1 MDYGFIYCFSA
12 FNNLSL
18 STKKN
23 LSSMICHPVSH
34 NNIFNPSHLFQ
45 NKFIFK

>member
-18 STKKN
+18 STKKI
-23 LSSMICHPVSH
+23 LVRCHPVSH